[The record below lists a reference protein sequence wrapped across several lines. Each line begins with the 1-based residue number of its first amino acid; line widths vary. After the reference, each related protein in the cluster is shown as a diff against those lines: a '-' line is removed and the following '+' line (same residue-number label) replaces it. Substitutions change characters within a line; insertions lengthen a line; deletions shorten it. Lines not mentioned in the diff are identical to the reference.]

1 MNHRRDEMQGR
12 EALPDYLR
20 YWGKADPALADRPEL
35 IQGAPLHLAAFHS
48 IDVATVAEGILRES
62 SVLRRKFA
70 RALALNESAVVATV
84 AALCALHDLGKF
96 DARFQA
102 KAADAVRA
110 LGRTDEWGS
119 IVGTGHDH
127 GSGGFI
133 AFEDWRIG
141 AQECF
146 EALLGKKNSVS
157 PLLAAVC
164 GHHGFIPLAGAGAGR
179 PVPSAIAKRDSDA
192 QRSYAR
198 DVVALYREDGARL
211 PLRARAHSLSVML
224 LAGLCS
230 VADWIGS
237 QVEYDGAPLFVYESQ
252 PAPLRAY
259 RERSRA
265 RAERVVRDL
274 SIGRSSARAR
284 PFGEL
289 FVGRDGRGYE
299 PRDVQKITESLAL
312 RQQPAL
318 VIVEATMGSGKTE
331 AALSLASK
339 WIAGGVASGLYVGL
353 PTMATANGLLPRV
366 LSTTRRMFAEGETI
380 NLRLAHGTARKNDAF
395 QRLLER
401 PLRGRAALAERGD
414 VDETEAEVICARWFL
429 SAKRALLSQIGVG
442 TVDQAMIAA
451 LKAKHQF
458 VRLFA
463 LSSSV
468 VVIDEVHAYDRYMEV
483 VLERLI
489 EWLGALE
496 VPVVLLSATLPAQ
509 RRERLVEAW
518 RRGAAVLGQ
527 DGISREPVVD
537 RADRAAAYPL
547 VTVATPQSVET
558 RSGEGTER
566 RSLAV
571 ETAVLD
577 PDDADALD
585 REDGEVAALVR
596 AAMNGEMAVWIR
608 NTVNDARLAF
618 DAAVRVARRLGLDP
632 ARVSLFHSR
641 FRQTD
646 RDAIERA
653 VLARFGKSGRDT
665 RDGALLIATQV
676 VEQSL
681 DLDFDRMVTDL
692 CPIDLLLQRS
702 GRLWRWESA
711 SDAPARPSSAR
722 RVLRVLLP
730 PPAAL
735 AALRFGGA
743 GYIYDAA
750 TLWLTAETLAARDR
764 FELPTD
770 FRTLIEDCY
779 DDGRRAARIA
789 SSLLRAALEE
799 AERRLAASLS
809 ELEAR
814 ASTRVLP
821 PLTDE
826 SRAIEG
832 NARDDEETVQA
843 LTRVGQSTT
852 FLPLWWD
859 HREGVVRTVDDEPR
873 EAPTVFDAS
882 RRDAW
887 RVLDQL
893 QSQLVRMPAYDWNEV
908 VGPCSALGESAEWEA
923 WSARCAAF
931 LSEMRQRGVVILPM
945 NKRGDRF
952 VCRVEYQRSICELCY
967 STREG
972 LWIAGRS

>member
-1 MNHRRDEMQGR
+1 MTDQRRDAQLEA
-12 EALPDYLR
+12 ALPDYLR
-20 YWGKADPALADRPEL
+20 YWGKADPALANRPEL

-62 SVLRRKFA
+62 ALLRRKLA
-70 RALALNESAVVATV
+70 RALRLDESVVVATV

-102 KAADAVRA
+102 KAPDAVRA
-110 LGRTDEWGS
+110 LGRTDEWGA
-119 IVGTGHDH
+119 IVGAGHDH
-127 GSGGFI
+127 GTGGFL
-133 AFEDWRIG
+133 AFEDWRKDSG
-141 AQECF
+141 ESF
-146 EALLGKKNSVS
+146 EALLGTKRSAS

-164 GHHGFIPLAGAGAGR
+164 GHHGFIPLASARGGR
-179 PVPSAIAKRDSDA
+179 DVPRAIANRDRAA

-198 DVVALYREDGARL
+198 DVVALYREDGAL
-211 PLRARAHSLSVML
+211 FPLRARATSVSAML
-224 LAGLCS
+224 LAGLCA

-284 PFGEL
+284 SFGEL
-289 FVGRDGRGYE
+289 FIGRDGRGYQ
-299 PRDVQKITESLAL
+299 PRDVQTITESLSL
-312 RQQPAL
+312 GQRPAL

-339 WIAGGVASGLYVGL
+339 WIADGVASGLYVGL

-401 PLRGRAALAERGD
+401 PLRGRAALAERED
-414 VDETEAEVICARWFL
+414 ADETEAEVICARWFL

-468 VVIDEVHAYDRYMEV
+468 VVIDEVHAYDKYMEV
-483 VLERLI
+483 VLDRLI

-509 RRERLVEAW
+509 RRERLVDAW
-518 RRGAAVLGQ
+518 RRGATVGQ
-527 DGISREPVVD
+527 DPLDSQSLTA
-537 RADRAAAYPL
+537 RADRDAAYPL
-547 VTVATPQSVET
+547 VTVATAQSVET
-558 RSGEGTER
+558 HSCEGTER

-577 PDDADALD
+577 PDDPDALD

-596 AAMNGEMAVWIR
+596 AAINGEMAVWIR
-608 NTVNDARLAF
+608 NTVNDARVAF
-618 DAAVRVARRLGLDP
+618 DAAVRMARRLGLDP

-641 FRQTD
+641 FRQVD
-646 RDAIERA
+646 RDGIERD
-653 VLARFGKSGRDT
+653 VLARFGKSGSDK

-735 AALRFGGA
+735 AALRFGGS

-750 TLWLTAETLAARDR
+750 TLWLTAATLASRER

-779 DDGRRAARIA
+779 DSDRRAARIA
-789 SSLLRAALEE
+789 GAPVR
-799 AERRLAASLS
+799 ASLEAVERTLS
-809 ELEAR
+809 ASVAALEAR
-814 ASTRVLP
+814 ASVCVLP
-821 PLTDE
+821 ALTDE
-826 SRAIEG
+826 ARAITG

-859 HREGVVRTVDDEPR
+859 HREGVVRTVDDEAR
-873 EAPTVFDAS
+873 EVATTFDAS

-931 LSEMRQRGVVILPM
+931 LAEMRQRGVVLLPM